1 MPGGSVSEAG
11 VAVTAQGGGDSLL
24 TRANSL
30 VTAFSRARIQDRS
43 EEGKLKLMEVPW
55 LTGGS
60 CSQAGVAVCS
70 VKSRQHVF

>member
-30 VTAFSRARIQDRS
+30 VTAFSRARIQDQ
-43 EEGKLKLMEVPW
+43 E
-55 LTGGS
+55 
-60 CSQAGVAVCS
+60 AIA
-70 VKSRQHVF
+70 